1 MSLQPLFLDLGL
13 MTSQQLE
20 LSRTFFVLLLQTS
33 PQKRG
38 ERRTNCRL
46 YFGGEPCLF
55 PVINAIYINHPG
67 RERAGGNCGSYSDR
81 RLIWE
86 TEGRGG
92 GLGPSAL
99 FIYFSFFPPPHRGL
113 SFPYSGGREGG
124 GPWAIGR
131 EAAADQKGHCPPTHI
146 DTCRTKRPQRDA
158 AQTLK
163 KGFSFVPFKKSFKTV
178 FVVCGHQK
186 CRTQFLPIHLDR
198 RPKTDD
204 G

>member
-1 MSLQPLFLDLGL
+1 MGSLFLSLFRPNELAASFFYLGL

-86 TEGRGG
+86 TERRGGGG

-99 FIYFSFFPPPHRGL
+99 FIYFSFFPSSTPRPL
-113 SFPYSGGREGG
+113 FPLQWR
-124 GPWAIGR
+124 
-131 EAAADQKGHCPPTHI
+131 
-146 DTCRTKRPQRDA
+146 KRR
-158 AQTLK
+158 
-163 KGFSFVPFKKSFKTV
+163 
-178 FVVCGHQK
+178 
-186 CRTQFLPIHLDR
+186 R
-198 RPKTDD
+198 RPL
-204 G
+204 GNWA